1 MTNFQRRLGDH
12 FPPNSTSDEMN
23 LSIDFDGVL
32 HDDYLGFHDGT
43 CYGPLIEGG
52 REALTIL
59 SRHFK
64 IIILTAKAKPSRP
77 LVNGKTGETLVW
89 EWLREKELDSF
100 ISEVTS
106 EKPRAL
112 AYIDDKGVK
121 FLNWKAIFETEPFSR
136 LKSNLDKTTK
146 E

>member
-1 MTNFQRRLGDH
+1 M
-12 FPPNSTSDEMN
+12 
-23 LSIDFDGVL
+23 
-32 HDDYLGFHDGT
+32 
-43 CYGPLIEGG
+43 
-52 REALTIL
+52 
-59 SRHFK
+59 
-64 IIILTAKAKPSRP
+64 TAKAKPSRP